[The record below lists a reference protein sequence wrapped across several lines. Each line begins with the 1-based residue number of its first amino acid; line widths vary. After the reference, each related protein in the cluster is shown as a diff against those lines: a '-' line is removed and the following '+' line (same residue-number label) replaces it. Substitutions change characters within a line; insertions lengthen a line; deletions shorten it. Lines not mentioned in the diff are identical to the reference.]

1 MFPEKNAL
9 KNFAN
14 FAGKHLYWSRFLIK
28 LQAFM
33 RFLRISFFAEHL
45 LWLAGSVDFRLD
57 KRRQI
62 ALTQKL
68 LSLHKKWS
76 FSLTIFSVNV
86 TFTEEILNG
95 KLQFLCSVFFQC
107 NFSFNFNFRI
117 DKKKA
122 QVTFYDLTRIFEVW
136 VTRDNK

>member
-62 ALTQKL
+62 ALAQKL
-68 LSLHKKWS
+68 HSLRKK
-76 FSLTIFSVNV
+76 
-86 TFTEEILNG
+86 
-95 KLQFLCSVFFQC
+95 
-107 NFSFNFNFRI
+107 
-117 DKKKA
+117 
-122 QVTFYDLTRIFEVW
+122 
-136 VTRDNK
+136 

>member
-62 ALTQKL
+62 ALAQKL

-95 KLQFLCSVFFQC
+95 KLQFLCSVFF
-107 NFSFNFNFRI
+107 FSAVLVSI
-117 DKKKA
+117 
-122 QVTFYDLTRIFEVW
+122 LILESTRRRLKWRSMILLGFL
-136 VTRDNK
+136 RYG

>member
-1 MFPEKNAL
+1 MFLENGAL

-14 FAGKHLYWSRFLIK
+14 FAEKHLYWISFLIK

-33 RFLRISFFAEHL
+33 RFLRISFFEEHL
-45 LWLAGSVDFRLD
+45 LRLAGSVDFRLD

-62 ALTQKL
+62 ALAQKL

-76 FSLTIFSVNV
+76 FSLTIFLVNV

-95 KLQFLCSVFFQC
+95 KLQFLCSVFF
-107 NFSFNFNFRI
+107 FSAVLVSI
-117 DKKKA
+117 
-122 QVTFYDLTRIFEVW
+122 LILESTRRRLKWRSMILLGFL
-136 VTRDNK
+136 RYG